1 MVNKPNINQ
10 LRPHFLFANVRQRWF
25 AHLTPLHQFL
35 FLFFLMD
42 EGSGDETDLEDEPPK
57 KKMRRTTSEVWCYFS
72 KTDTGSE
79 CKICSNYIA
88 THNTTQLW
96 RHINNLHTQA
106 HKYTTIWMALAS
118 YNTFFDAIDDQRAL
132 YPDNQ
137 NLIDAFTKW
146 KKYYELTN
154 DCPAN
159 FVATIL
165 CTKYKLDYF
174 VKNGF
179 DAELSYI
186 KKTFDSFSFFFYV
199 LMFF

>member
-1 MVNKPNINQ
+1 MNAFGRLRYIVLAIRSSPQKFHRFKEICKNGAELHGTIPLNNETRWSSGYRMISRAIELANSVDLWVSENDDIKEYKLSIDDWKDLGNLNKC
-10 LRPHFLFANVRQRWF
+10 LETFSELETFL
-25 AHLTPLHQFL
+25 
-35 FLFFLMD
+35 
-42 EGSGDETDLEDEPPK
+42 
-57 KKMRRTTSEVWCYFS
+57 
-72 KTDTGSE
+72 
-79 CKICSNYIA
+79 
-88 THNTTQLW
+88 
-96 RHINNLHTQA
+96 QA

-137 NLIDAFTKW
+137 NLIDAFTKL

-199 LMFF
+199 LIV

>member
-42 EGSGDETDLEDEPPK
+42 EGSGDETDLEEEPPK

-106 HKYTTIWMALAS
+106 ELIQSLQSTTTVPLANRIVQWIIKS
-118 YNTFFDAIDDQRAL
+118 KISLNSVDNIQFRQLFDRPVPSRQSLA
-132 YPDNQ
+132 
-137 NLIDAFTKW
+137 
-146 KKYYELTN
+146 
-154 DCPAN
+154 
-159 FVATIL
+159 
-165 CTKYKLDYF
+165 
-174 VKNGF
+174 
-179 DAELSYI
+179 
-186 KKTFDSFSFFFYV
+186 V
-199 LMFF
+199 LMEKELNIQK